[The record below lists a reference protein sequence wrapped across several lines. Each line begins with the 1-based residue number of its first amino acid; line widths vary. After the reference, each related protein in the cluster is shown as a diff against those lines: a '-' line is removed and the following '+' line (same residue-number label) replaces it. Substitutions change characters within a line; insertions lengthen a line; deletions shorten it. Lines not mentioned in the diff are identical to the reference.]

1 VPVEIRS
8 AVPADAPGVLAI
20 YAPVVRD
27 SPTSFEFEPPTVEEM
42 RERMEVAARV
52 APWLVCVEGDA
63 LLGYAYA
70 VRFRA
75 RPAYAWALE
84 SSVGHH
90 RLIAGI
96 TLPNAAS
103 VRLHE
108 GLGFVAWGVVHEV
121 GYKFAR
127 WHDVGFWEL
136 VLGEGRAPAAP
147 FAPEALLEREEWV
160 RAPEGAARRVNDAPH
175 LFLGGRAR
183 MTSLGFFCGRDPR
196 LLSSY
201 VPCARQAWTRRM
213 P

>member
-1 VPVEIRS
+1 
-8 AVPADAPGVLAI
+8 
-20 YAPVVRD
+20 VRD
-27 SPTSFEFEPPTVEEM
+27 SPTSFELEPPALGEM
-42 RERMEVAARV
+42 RERMELAARV

-70 VRFRA
+70 VRFRS
-75 RPAYAWALE
+75 RPAYDWAIE
-84 SSVGHH
+84 SSVYVHVDARRRGVARALYEALIEGVRLQGHH

-147 FAPEALLEREEWV
+147 LAPEALLEREEWA
-160 RAPEGAARRVNDAPH
+160 RALEGAARRVNDAP
-175 LFLGGRAR
+175 RP
-183 MTSLGFFCGRDPR
+183 S
-196 LLSSY
+196 
-201 VPCARQAWTRRM
+201 
-213 P
+213 